1 MDYDSGQEKK
11 KMGSKVGLGNIV
23 GIFATLSCS
32 NFLILTDITTGCH
45 NFQYSIS
52 INGKNRL
59 LSQQIP
65 CSYI

>member
-1 MDYDSGQEKK
+1 
-11 KMGSKVGLGNIV
+11 MGSVVDLGNIL
-23 GIFATLSCS
+23 GIFDTLSCS

-45 NFQYSIS
+45 NSQYSVS

-65 CSYI
+65 CSDT